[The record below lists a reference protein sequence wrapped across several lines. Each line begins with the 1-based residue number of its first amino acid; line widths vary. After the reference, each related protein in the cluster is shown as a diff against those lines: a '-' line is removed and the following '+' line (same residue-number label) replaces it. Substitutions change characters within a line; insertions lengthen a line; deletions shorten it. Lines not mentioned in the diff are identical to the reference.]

1 MRIEKIAQ
9 RPRLL
14 GWREWIALPEFGL
27 RQIKAKMD
35 TGARSSVIHAFA
47 IERPAPG
54 RLRFGLHPLQN
65 SDRETWCEA
74 EMIDERWVTDSG
86 GHREL
91 RPFIRTPVTVG
102 HDSWDVEIS
111 LTARDTMRFRLLLG
125 RTALA
130 GHYVV
135 DPASS
140 YLLGRARAAG
150 VVAMPSD
157 LRPGKARRGNLVV
170 PND

>member
-1 MRIEKIAQ
+1 MRIDKIAL
-9 RPRLL
+9 RPRML
-14 GWREWIALPEFGL
+14 GWREWVALPEFGV
-27 RQIKAKMD
+27 RQIKGKMD

-65 SDRETWCEA
+65 SDREVWCEA

-102 HDSWDVEIS
+102 HNTWDVEIS

-140 YLLGRARAAG
+140 YLLG
-150 VVAMPSD
+150 
-157 LRPGKARRGNLVV
+157 KRR
-170 PND
+170 